1 MVSVTLCPQPGVVPR
16 AHYERVRTLLVI
28 ALVIIVGLT
37 YAVVALATTKTTTVL
52 QRPTRA
58 VQYFDLSRSFADCIA
73 AAEPGAR
80 LDHRGEN
87 NGGSTSLNAP
97 RTR

>member
-1 MVSVTLCPQPGVVPR
+1 VVSVNVSPQPGVVVR

-28 ALVIIVGLT
+28 ALVVIAGLT
-37 YAVVALATTKTTTVL
+37 CAVVALATTKTATVL

-58 VQYFDLSRSFADCIA
+58 VGHFDLNRRLADCIA

-87 NGGSTSLNAP
+87 NARSRSLNAR
-97 RTR
+97 RTP